1 MERFLEMSPIEFLSF
16 LWINNL
22 VRYFI
27 LAGLAYYVFW
37 VKGFNKFK
45 DRFLYQV
52 KPGRNDLI
60 REISFSVLSTLI
72 FLVPTIF
79 ALSVRDL
86 GWNKVYFDLSDKSIV
101 WYVVCFPFVFFI
113 HDTYFYWTHRLMH
126 HRKLYNTFHKV
137 HHLSKKP
144 TPLAAFSFHPLEAL
158 VESAVFIFISFTIPV
173 HFSVLLIFNLYSL
186 MMNVYG
192 HLGFS
197 LLNEKQLESFPWK
210 YFGHSTHHSWHH
222 QYFKG
227 NYGLYL
233 RFWDKVMG
241 TWKGGLR

>member
-1 MERFLEMSPIEFLSF
+1 MERFLEMTPIQFLSF

-22 VRYFI
+22 VRYLL

-37 VKGFNKFK
+37 IKGFNRFK

-52 KPGRNDLI
+52 KPGRKDII
-60 REISFSVLSTLI
+60 REVGFSVLSTLI
-72 FLVPTIF
+72 FLIPTIF

-86 GWNKVYFDLSDKSIV
+86 GWNKVYFNISDRSLV
-101 WYVVCFPFVFFI
+101 WYGLCFPVVFFI

-126 HRKLYNTFHKV
+126 HRKLYNSFHRV

-158 VESAVFIFISFTIPV
+158 VESAVFIMISFTIPV

-186 MMNVYG
+186 VMNIYG

-197 LLNEKQLESFPWK
+197 LLTEKQLESFPWK
-210 YFGHSTHHSWHH
+210 YFSHSTHHSWHH
-222 QYFKG
+222 QYFQG

-233 RFWDKVMG
+233 RFWDRVMR